1 MAELELK
8 GLHADGEHLVLLGP
22 DGHRHRLVIDDALRA
37 AVRHDRPRLEQVR
50 AAGDLRPRE
59 IQSRLR
65 AGERPEDIAADA
77 GVPVEN
83 VRRYESPVAAEQA
96 WIVHQARAMT
106 LGRDHDSPVLGDLVV
121 DRLASRGVEPADLDW
136 NAVRRPGEGWEV
148 VLHFRA
154 GDRDRTARWSVDV
167 PNRVLRALD
176 DEGRWLS
183 ETELGAPEGRHHLA
197 SVHGSR
203 VYDVE
208 VDAVTADVAAVEV
221 GRDHPAARHPA
232 AQDRPAG
239 DVAEVDVRTDDIL
252 AGLRASRG
260 VRQEIVALP
269 EDDERWGDPPPAH
282 PPASA
287 PHERP
292 DASVLP
298 LRAAAPSGAEAEPE
312 HGEAPVVSSAPA
324 APPAA
329 PRNAAPSAEPTRRSK
344 SRSRRTSVPSW
355 DEIVF
360 GAKPE

>member
-37 AVRHDRPRLEQVR
+37 AVRHDRPRLEQAR
-50 AAGDLRPRE
+50 MPSDLRPRE

-83 VRRYESPVAAEQA
+83 VRRYESPIAAEQA
-96 WIVHQARAMT
+96 WIAHQARTMT
-106 LGRDHDSPVLGDLVV
+106 LGRDHDSPMLGDLVV
-121 DRLASRGVEPADLDW
+121 DRLAGRGVEPQGLDW
-136 NAVRRPGEGWEV
+136 TAVRRAGEGWEV
-148 VLHFRA
+148 VLRFRA

-183 ETELGAPEGRHHLA
+183 ETELRAPDGRHHLA

-208 VDAVTADVAAVEV
+208 VDAVTADVAAVEI
-221 GRDHPAARHPA
+221 GLDHPAGKHPA
-232 AQDRPAG
+232 AQTGPSG
-239 DVAEVDVRTDDIL
+239 GVEEVDVKTDDIL

-260 VRQEIVALP
+260 VRQEIVALAD
-269 EDDERWGDPPPAH
+269 DDERWEDPPPAH

-298 LRAAAPSGAEAEPE
+298 LRT
-312 HGEAPVVSSAPA
+312 
-324 APPAA
+324 
-329 PRNAAPSAEPTRRSK
+329 AAPSAAKREPTHARGPGATSVAAEPPTTPASAPPPAEPARRPK